1 MANEIAQHEQ
11 GWVAPRPYGAAA
23 LNEVDYY
30 DIAQSSETHLRDY
43 WKILRKHARRITII
57 FCGVMVLALLYN
69 FFSPTTYTAS
79 AVLKIEPQNPTV
91 TGVRDMA
98 PAQLETGPY
107 DYYQTQFALLKSQA
121 LAARVV
127 KQLKLEANSSFN
139 GENDSFNIVSA
150 VFRGISDGISAATG
164 FITSLFSKDARTGQA
179 AQPAYELGVPP
190 YLVGRYLKYLDVQ
203 PVRNTRLVEVIF
215 STPDPALSQM
225 LANTHP
231 TAFIQMIL
239 ENRFN
244 LTKEAK
250 DFLSK
255 KLADLREKVQK
266 SEALLQDFREKH
278 GVVSFE
284 KGENIVVD
292 RLVDLNKQLTKAKGD
307 RIEAESLY
315 QMTRNKNTQYL
326 AQVLN
331 NPLIQ
336 QLKGTIAG
344 LEAER
349 GRLLSI
355 YTNEHPRAQELTQ
368 QIDESR
374 RIINNEIATVLRGI
388 ESSYASAR
396 AREEALDAEAKR
408 QANTALG
415 LKVVGV
421 DYAVLNEEVAVNR
434 GLYDNVLKRLY
445 ETNVANDLAASNF
458 EVMQRAELPQ
468 SPSSP
473 AYLRNLII
481 GAALGLLLAIGT
493 AFFLEYMDATIN
505 TSQGVW
511 AAVSLST
518 LGVVPHLKSVPKYVT
533 PPALPPREKARLI
546 ASGEATNEEFVSNEL
561 VVARD
566 RWSVIAESYRTIR
579 TALLLSQAE
588 KPPKTVLITSPSPG
602 DGKTVTVLNLGIAL
616 AQTGMK
622 VLIIDGDLRRGRCH
636 KILNIVNHRG
646 LANVI
651 SGQQRLDEC
660 VSKTAIP
667 GVDLLPRGT
676 LPPNP
681 TDLLMSEKMRRVVD
695 IAAADYDH
703 ILIDSP
709 PVIAVSD
716 AAVLSSVADGVLLV
730 IDSQRTTTPLARD
743 AVHRL
748 DAVGARM
755 LGVILNG
762 VDLRHPEYQ
771 DYQTYYSAYSAP
783 EEDEQPAPAA
793 SDDYIIA
800 SPEDLDRV
808 VGELGSRPGSFDSS
822 HLRPGVLVPPTFFDR
837 LAQALTEPLGS
848 ASAQLVARQIAE
860 LRETTNAFPMTRL
873 WELVRNLS
881 GAIAERPQKLRFL
894 RTVSEEIRT
903 LRT

>member
-1 MANEIAQHEQ
+1 MANEIAQHQ
-11 GWVAPRPYGAAA
+11 PGWVASRPYGAAA

-30 DIAQSSETHLRDY
+30 DVAQSSETHLRDY
-43 WKILRKHARRITII
+43 WKILRKHARRITVI
-57 FCGVMVLALLYN
+57 FCGVLILALLYN

-91 TGVRDMA
+91 TGVQDMA
-98 PAQLETGPY
+98 PAQFETGPY
-107 DYYQTQFALLKSQA
+107 DYYQTQFALLKSQT

-139 GENDSFNIVSA
+139 GEKDSFSIVSA
-150 VFRGISDGISAATG
+150 VVRGINDGIAAVSD
-164 FITSLFSKDARTGQA
+164 FFTSIFSKSSPKGQGKQA
-179 AQPAYELGVPP
+179 AYELGVPP
-190 YLVGRYLKYLDVQ
+190 YLVGRYLKYLEVQ
-203 PVRNTRLVEVIF
+203 PVRNTRLVEITF
-215 STPDPALSQM
+215 NTPDPALSQA

-292 RLVDLNKQLTKAKGD
+292 RLVDLNKQLTKAKSD

-326 AQVLN
+326 SQVLN

-355 YTNEHPRAQELTQ
+355 YTNEHPRAQELTT

-374 RIINNEIATVLRGI
+374 RILNNEIATVLRGI
-388 ESSYASAR
+388 ESSYSSAR

-408 QANTALG
+408 QANAALS

-421 DYAVLNEEVAVNR
+421 DYAVLNEEVAVNK

-468 SPSSP
+468 GPSSP
-473 AYLRNLII
+473 AFLRNLII
-481 GAALGLLLAIGT
+481 GAMLGLLLAIGT

-518 LGVVPHLKSVPKYVT
+518 LGVVPHLKSVPKYLT
-533 PPALPPREKARLI
+533 PVSLPAREKTRLI
-546 ASGEATNEEFVSNEL
+546 DAGDGANDEFVSNEL

-651 SGQQRLDEC
+651 SGQQRLAEC

-730 IDSQRTTTPLARD
+730 IDGQKTTTPLARD

-762 VDLRHPEYQ
+762 IDLRHPEYQ
-771 DYQTYYSAYSAP
+771 DYQTYYSAYAGP
-783 EEDEQPAPAA
+783 GEEEQPV
-793 SDDYIIA
+793 SDYVIA

-808 VGELGSRPGSFDSS
+808 MGQLTGREGPIDSS
-822 HLRPGVLVPPTFFDR
+822 KMRQDVLVPPPFFDR
-837 LAQALTEPLGS
+837 LAQALSEPLGPLS
-848 ASAQLVARQIAE
+848 SQLVARQVAD
-860 LRETTNAFPMTRL
+860 LRESPNAFPMTRL

-881 GAIAERPQKLRFL
+881 ESINERPQKLRFL
-894 RTVSEEIRT
+894 RAVSDEIRT
-903 LRT
+903 LRS

>member
-1 MANEIAQHEQ
+1 MANEIAQHQ
-11 GWVAPRPYGAAA
+11 PGWVASRPYGAAA

-30 DIAQSSETHLRDY
+30 DVAQSSETHLRDY
-43 WKILRKHARRITII
+43 WKILRKHARRITVI
-57 FCGVMVLALLYN
+57 FCGVLILALLYN

-79 AVLKIEPQNPTV
+79 AILKIEPQNPTV
-91 TGVRDMA
+91 TGVQDMA
-98 PAQLETGPY
+98 PAQFETGPY
-107 DYYQTQFALLKSQA
+107 DYYQTQFALLKSQT

-139 GENDSFNIVSA
+139 GEKDSFSIVSA
-150 VFRGISDGISAATG
+150 VVRGINDGIAAVSD
-164 FITSLFSKDARTGQA
+164 FFTSIFSKSSPKGQGRQA
-179 AQPAYELGVPP
+179 AYELGVPP
-190 YLVGRYLKYLDVQ
+190 YLVARYLKYLEVQ
-203 PVRNTRLVEVIF
+203 PVRNTRLVEITF
-215 STPDPALSQM
+215 NTPDPVLSQA

-292 RLVDLNKQLTKAKGD
+292 RLVDLNKQLTKAKSD

-355 YTNEHPRAQELTQ
+355 YTNEHPRAQELTT
-368 QIDESR
+368 QIDEAR
-374 RIINNEIATVLRGI
+374 RILNNEIATVLRGI
-388 ESSYASAR
+388 ESSYSSAR

-408 QANTALG
+408 QANAALS

-421 DYAVLNEEVAVNR
+421 DYAVLNEEVAVNK

-468 SPSSP
+468 APSSP
-473 AYLRNLII
+473 AFLRNLII
-481 GAALGLLLAIGT
+481 GAMLGLLLAIGT

-518 LGVVPHLKSVPKYVT
+518 LGVVPHLKSVPKYLT
-533 PPALPPREKARLI
+533 PVSLPAREKTRLI
-546 ASGEATNEEFVSNEL
+546 DAGDGANDEFVSNEL

-651 SGQQRLDEC
+651 SGQQRLAEC

-730 IDSQRTTTPLARD
+730 IDGQKTTTPLARD

-762 VDLRHPEYQ
+762 IDLRHPEYQ
-771 DYQTYYSAYSAP
+771 DYQTYYSAYAGP
-783 EEDEQPAPAA
+783 GEEEQPA
-793 SDDYIIA
+793 SDYVIA

-808 VGELGSRPGSFDSS
+808 MGQLAGREGPIDSS
-822 HLRPGVLVPPTFFDR
+822 KMRQDVLVPPPFFDR
-837 LAQALTEPLGS
+837 LAQALSEPLGPL
-848 ASAQLVARQIAE
+848 SAQLVARQVAD
-860 LRETTNAFPMTRL
+860 LRESPNAFPMTRL

-881 GAIAERPQKLRFL
+881 ESINERPQKLRFL
-894 RTVSEEIRT
+894 RAVSDEIRT
-903 LRT
+903 LRS

>member
-1 MANEIAQHEQ
+1 VTEF
-11 GWVAPRPYGAAA
+11 VAS
-23 LNEVDYY
+23 
-30 DIAQSSETHLRDY
+30 I
-43 WKILRKHARRITII
+43 
-57 FCGVMVLALLYN
+57 
-69 FFSPTTYTAS
+69 
-79 AVLKIEPQNPTV
+79 
-91 TGVRDMA
+91 
-98 PAQLETGPY
+98 
-107 DYYQTQFALLKSQA
+107 
-121 LAARVV
+121 
-127 KQLKLEANSSFN
+127 
-139 GENDSFNIVSA
+139 
-150 VFRGISDGISAATG
+150 
-164 FITSLFSKDARTGQA
+164 FSKSPKGPA
-179 AQPAYELGVPP
+179 AQPTYELGVPP

-203 PVRNTRLVEVIF
+203 PVRNTRLVEITF
-215 STPDPALSQM
+215 STPDPVLSQT

-255 KLADLREKVQK
+255 KLADLREKVTK
-266 SEALLQDFREKH
+266 SEAMLQGFREKH

-326 AQVLN
+326 TQVLN

-344 LEAER
+344 LESER

-374 RIINNEIATVLRGI
+374 RILNNEIATVLRGI
-388 ESSYASAR
+388 ESSYTSAR

-408 QANTALG
+408 QANAALS

-473 AYLRNLII
+473 AFLRNLTL
-481 GAALGLLLAIGT
+481 GAVLGLLLAIGT

-505 TSQGVW
+505 TAHGVW

-518 LGVVPHLKSVPKYVT
+518 LGVVPHLKSVPKYLT
-533 PPALPPREKARLI
+533 PPPLPRRERARLTD
-546 ASGEATNEEFVSNEL
+546 ATEDGNQEFVSNEL

-646 LANVI
+646 LANVL
-651 SGQQRLDEC
+651 SGQQRLVDC
-660 VSKTAIP
+660 VAKTAVP
-667 GVDLLPRGT
+667 GVDVLPRGT

-681 TDLLMSEKMRRVVD
+681 TDLLMSEKMRRVID

-730 IDSQRTTTPLARD
+730 IDGQKTTTPLARD

-771 DYQTYYSAYSAP
+771 DYHTYYSAYVGPS
-783 EEDEQPAPAA
+783 EEEQPVG
-793 SDDYIIA
+793 DDYIIA

-808 VGELGSRPGSFDSS
+808 MGELGFRPGPLGLT
-822 HLRPGVLVPPTFFDR
+822 HMQPGVMVPPAFFDR
-837 LAQALTEPLGS
+837 LAQALSEPLGP
-848 ASAQLVARQIAE
+848 ASAQEVARRVAE
-860 LRETTNAFPMTRL
+860 LRESTNAFPMTRL

-881 GAIAERPQKLRFL
+881 EGIAERPQKLRFL
-894 RTVSEEIRT
+894 RAVSEEIRT
-903 LRT
+903 LRA

>member
-1 MANEIAQHEQ
+1 MANEIAQHQ
-11 GWVAPRPYGAAA
+11 PGWVGPRSYGAAA

-30 DIAQSSETHLRDY
+30 DVAQASETHLRDY
-43 WKILRKHARRITII
+43 WKILRKHARRITVI
-57 FCGVMVLALLYN
+57 FCAVMALALLYN
-69 FFSPTTYTAS
+69 FFTPTTYTAS
-79 AVLKIEPQNPTV
+79 AVLKIEPQNPVV

-139 GENDSFNIVSA
+139 GDKDSFNIISA
-150 VFRGISDGISAATG
+150 VMRLPGDAISAVTG
-164 FITSLFSKDARTGQA
+164 FVASIFSKSPKGPA
-179 AQPAYELGVPP
+179 AQPTYELGVPP

-203 PVRNTRLVEVIF
+203 PVRNTRLVEVTF
-215 STPDPALSQM
+215 STPDPVLSQT

-255 KLADLREKVQK
+255 KLADLREKVTK
-266 SEALLQDFREKH
+266 SEAMLQGFREKH

-326 AQVLN
+326 SQVLN

-336 QLKGTIAG
+336 QLKGSIAG

-374 RIINNEIATVLRGI
+374 RILNNEIATVLRGI
-388 ESSYASAR
+388 ESSYTSAR
-396 AREEALDAEAKR
+396 AREEALDSEAKR
-408 QANTALG
+408 QANAALS

-473 AYLRNLII
+473 AFLRNLIVA
-481 GAALGLLLAIGT
+481 AALGLLLAIGT

-505 TSQGVW
+505 TSHGVW

-518 LGVVPHLKSVPKYVT
+518 LGVVPHLKSVPKYFA
-533 PPALPPREKARLI
+533 PPLLPAREKSHLI
-546 ASGEATNEEFVSNEL
+546 EAAEATNDEFVSNEL

-622 VLIIDGDLRRGRCH
+622 VLIVDGDLRRGRCH

-646 LANVI
+646 LANVL
-651 SGQQRLDEC
+651 SGQQRLAEC
-660 VSKTAIP
+660 VAKTAIP

-730 IDSQRTTTPLARD
+730 IDGQKTTTPLARD

-771 DYQTYYSAYSAP
+771 DYQTYYSAYAGP
-783 EEDEQPAPAA
+783 GEEEEQQEAA
-793 SDDYIIA
+793 SDNFVIA
-800 SPEDLDRV
+800 SPEDLERV
-808 VGELGSRPGSFDSS
+808 MGELGVNPVPLDLTGTRPGS
-822 HLRPGVLVPPTFFDR
+822 LVPPVFFEK
-837 LAQALTEPLGS
+837 LAQSLNEPLGP
-848 ASAQLVARQIAE
+848 ASAEVVARQVRE
-860 LRETTNAFPMTRL
+860 LRESTTAFPMTRL

-881 GAIAERPQKLRFL
+881 EGITERPQKLRFL
-894 RTVSEEIRT
+894 RTVSDEIRT
-903 LRT
+903 MRQQ